1 MLPCVRERTNWS
13 DPFAVAVK
21 KNSTIVGHV
30 PRKVSAVYSLFLRRN
45 GSIQCRVTGQKR
57 YSSDLPQGGLEIPC
71 VYTFTGVSAQ
81 VNKVKKLLTDN
92 ATIPEAKNTTDT
104 YGDDEIVKKRKIEHR
119 DEWVSVGRI
128 HLTTVD
134 KEVVLNELELND
146 MILNASQQLLHQ
158 QFPPIKGLRSTLSP
172 VTNLG
177 AWVNNYLQIFH
188 CRTNHWTTASTIG
201 CHEGE
206 VCVYDSL
213 YTSVDDI
220 TKKSISDVFSLS
232 TVNYT
237 IPPIQK
243 QEGSTDCGL
252 FAIAIATYLAVGQDP
267 HTLPLHHFVQKNL
280 RPHLVS
286 CLEQEHL
293 IEFPIIN

>member
-1 MLPCVRERTNWS
+1 M
-13 DPFAVAVK
+13 
-21 KNSTIVGHV
+21 
-30 PRKVSAVYSLFLRRN
+30 
-45 GSIQCRVTGQKR
+45 
-57 YSSDLPQGGLEIPC
+57 PQGGLEIPC

-104 YGDDEIVKKRKIEHR
+104 YGDDEIDLTDVDEIVKKRKIEHR

-134 KEVVLNELELND
+134 KEVVLNGLELND

-220 TKKSISDVFSLS
+220 TKKSIADVFSLVNRQVHNTSYSKTRRFNRLRFVCHSNRYLSCCWTRS
-232 TVNYT
+232 THST
-237 IPPIQK
+237 IAPFCS
-243 QEGSTDCGL
+243 EEFTTSSRLL
-252 FAIAIATYLAVGQDP
+252 FRTRTFD
-267 HTLPLHHFVQKNL
+267 
-280 RPHLVS
+280 
-286 CLEQEHL
+286 
-293 IEFPIIN
+293 